1 MSLGSIGGVLDSVP
15 SSNQG
20 AVINVAGVPM
30 VWDTAANGY
39 KRAIPFRPSG
49 VVRISSIGDS
59 IVRRAGGI
67 ALTACMQSGGK
78 ARYVINGGVSGN
90 TTAQVLA
97 RLPTF
102 LAANPSDICVIG
114 CGTNDGR
121 TGVTVETFESGV
133 RGIISTCLSAGVT
146 PVFTTC
152 PPNSESGAFRTAIQ
166 ANNRALQK
174 VCRQSGIL
182 LSNRWAASND
192 GTFAYKSGFS
202 APADAI
208 HPAYQTLIPEGAGLI
223 ADIDSAGLLPSN
235 AGADVFSAT
244 DSVNLFTNATLQ
256 ASASGLATGITN
268 IGSFT
273 PTIEAGTLGNRQVCT
288 KAGNVTASGPRLTFA
303 VVAGNKYRVR
313 FPASY
318 TVSGVTNGIFQTNN
332 SRSTEYA
339 YKFLDYDLLVSA
351 GTFSFWYDEV
361 FTAAST
367 GDTTVTIYDNASGAA
382 SSMVIKMEQIQI
394 INCTANPDY
403 L

>member
-1 MSLGSIGGVLDSVP
+1 MSIGYIDGVQASVP

-20 AVINVAGVPM
+20 PLINVAGVPM
-30 VWDTAANGY
+30 VWDGAAGGY

-49 VVRISSIGDS
+49 VVRISAVGDS
-59 IVRRAGGI
+59 TVRRAGGI
-67 ALTACMQSGGK
+67 ALTACMQSSGR
-78 ARYVINGGVSGN
+78 ARYVRNGGVSGE
-90 TTAQVLA
+90 TTAQILA
-97 RLPTF
+97 RLPAF
-102 LAANPSDICVIG
+102 LAANPSDICVIS

-121 TGVTVETFESGV
+121 TGVTAATFESGV
-133 RGIISTCLSAGVT
+133 RAIIAACLSAGVV

-152 PPNSESGAFRTAIQ
+152 PPNNESAIFRAAIQ
-166 ANNRALQK
+166 GNNRILQK
-174 VCRQSGIL
+174 VCRQTGTL
-182 LSNRWAASND
+182 LSNRWTAGND
-192 GTFAYKSGFS
+192 GTFQYKAGYNV
-202 APADAI
+202 PADSI

-223 ADIDSAGLLPSN
+223 ADIDDAGLLPNN
-235 AGADVFSAT
+235 AGAEVFSAT

-256 ASASGLATGITN
+256 ASAAGLATGITN

-313 FPASY
+313 FLASY
-318 TVSGVTNGIFQTNN
+318 TVSGVTNGIYQTNN
-332 SRSTEYA
+332 SRSTEAA
-339 YKFLDYDLLVSA
+339 YKLLDYDLLVSA

-394 INCTANPDY
+394 IDCTANPDY